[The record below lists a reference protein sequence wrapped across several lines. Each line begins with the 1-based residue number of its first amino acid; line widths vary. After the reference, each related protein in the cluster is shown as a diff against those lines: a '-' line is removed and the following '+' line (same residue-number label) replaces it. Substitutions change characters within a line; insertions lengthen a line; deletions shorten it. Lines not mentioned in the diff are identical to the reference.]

1 MSLAFYG
8 LMAALACLII
18 AAGESTPRER
28 IFGAPAADAQALLN
42 AGLGAVAGLGIALLS
57 YLTRGL
63 PYAQAAQREL
73 AAALG
78 PQTTTS
84 ITVLAVTSAVGEELL
99 FRAALQPALGFWWT
113 AALFG
118 ALHGGY
124 NPKLI
129 AWTVF
134 AFLAGLLLGALADW
148 TGSLLAPI
156 VTHLTVNFWNLH
168 ALAARAGRPT

>member
-8 LMAALACLII
+8 LMSGLACLII
-18 AAGESTPRER
+18 SAGDTPLRER
-28 IFGAPAADAQALLN
+28 IFGAPTDDLHALLN
-42 AGLGAVAGLGIALLS
+42 AAIGAGAGLGIVLISWLA
-57 YLTRGL
+57 RGL
-63 PYAQAAQREL
+63 PYAQSVQREL

-84 ITVLAVTSAVGEELL
+84 ITVLAVSSAVGEELL

-113 AALFG
+113 ATLFG
-118 ALHGGY
+118 LLHGGY
-124 NPKLI
+124 NPKLF
-129 AWTVF
+129 AWTLF
-134 AFLAGLLLGALADW
+134 AFLAGILLGALAEW

-168 ALAARAGRPT
+168 ALSARAGSLA